1 MSFPLLF
8 ERSVPGRRAYYLPAL
23 DVPEADIE
31 VTLPSA
37 VVRRDRPA
45 LPEVP
50 EGEIVRHYL
59 NLSHRNHSVDSGFYP
74 LGSCTMKYNPK
85 LNEEVAGF
93 HGFKNLHPLQP
104 EKSVQGTLEILYTL
118 TELLCRIT
126 GMKWGTLQPYA
137 GAHGEFTGMKLFKAW
152 FESRGEKSRQ
162 VILVPDSAH
171 GTNPA
176 SAHIAGFDVVEI
188 PSDERGLVSVETIEP
203 YLNGSLAGIMMTN
216 PNTLGLFERDIR
228 LIADKVHEAG
238 GLLYYDGANLN
249 AVLGKCRPG
258 DMGFDV
264 VHVNLHKTFS
274 TPHGGGGPGA
284 GPVLVQE
291 NLIPFL
297 PAPVVVRKEEGFHLE
312 RGGARSIGRVAG
324 FHGNVGVM
332 VRAYAYIMSM
342 GGDGLERVSE
352 DAVIAANYL
361 RKRLSPL
368 LPLPY
373 NQLCKH
379 EFVLSAK
386 ALKESL
392 GISAMDIAKNLL
404 DYGIHPPTVYF
415 PLIVPEA
422 LMVEPTETEV
432 VEVLDSLVDAIEDII
447 RRAKEDPESVRSA
460 PHTTPVRRVDDV
472 KAARHPVLRWAAMD
486 KPRTLTPDMRT
497 DNLT

>member
-8 ERSVPGRRAYYLPAL
+8 ERSAPGRRAYYLPAL
-23 DVPEADIE
+23 DVPEVDISTSLPPE
-31 VTLPSA
+31 VI
-37 VVRRDRPA
+37 REDIPA
-45 LPEVP
+45 LPEVS

-85 LNEEVAGF
+85 LNEEVAAFPGF
-93 HGFKNLHPLQP
+93 RNLHPLQP
-104 EKSVQGTLEILYTL
+104 EKSAQGTLGVLYSL
-118 TELLCRIT
+118 TEALCMIT

-152 FESRGEKSRQ
+152 FESRGDESRR

-176 SAHIAGFDVVEI
+176 SAHIAGFEVVEI
-188 PSDERGLVSVETIEP
+188 PSDKRGLVSIEAVEP
-203 YLNGSLAGIMMTN
+203 HLDASLAGIMMTN
-216 PNTLGLFERDIR
+216 PNTLGLFEQDIK
-228 LIADKVHEAG
+228 LISEKVHEAG

-284 GPVLVQE
+284 GPVLVRE

-297 PAPVVVRKEEGFHLE
+297 PAPVVVKDGDRFCLKKGDD
-312 RGGARSIGRVAG
+312 RSIGRIAG

-332 VRAYAYIMSM
+332 IRAYAYILSM
-342 GGDGLERVSE
+342 GGDGLKRVSE
-352 DAVIAANYL
+352 DAVTAANYL
-361 RKRLSPL
+361 RKRLSGL
-368 LPLPY
+368 LALPY
-373 NQLCKH
+373 DRLCKH

-386 ALKESL
+386 ALKETL
-392 GISAMDIAKNLL
+392 NLDAMDIAKNLL
-404 DYGIHPPTVYF
+404 DYGIHPPTIYF
-415 PLIVPEA
+415 PLVVPEA
-422 LMVEPTETEV
+422 LMVEPTETEA

-447 RRAKEDPESVRSA
+447 RRAKEEPESVKSA
-460 PHTTPVRRVDDV
+460 PHRTPVKRVDEV
-472 KAARHPVLRWAAMD
+472 GAARRPVLRW
-486 KPRTLTPDMRT
+486 KPADSSDADGKSAT
-497 DNLT
+497 